1 MPTKTIMPE
10 GYYNGFSADK
20 KRERVL
26 YRDGKVL
33 QGQELNESQDILA
46 HRLKSVAD
54 ALFKDGDVIRDAQIA
69 VDAKTG
75 QVRAGSGAVYLNGAV
90 RGVPAATFSIPTSGT
105 VNVGVRLTT
114 KIVSPL
120 EDPTL
125 YNPATG
131 SPGEGEEG
139 AWREVVQTVWG
150 FDGDG
155 GEGEFYPVHTVD
167 NGVVRAKETPP
178 NLDSTTQAISK
189 YDRDS
194 TGGSYIVS
202 GLQVRAAEDVE
213 GRQVYTVSE
222 GRARVNGYGIDIP
235 TSRRLVYEAV
245 PDLRRIDSEVTMAD
259 GSGSQRVDVAHPP
272 IRAVRACHITVQ
284 RTESI
289 VHGAYVGAAD
299 TLPDT
304 SVVEIKAVRMGETT
318 YVPGSDYKKSGDA
331 VDWSPSGNEPSP
343 GSTYEVTYTCIV
355 AVSPAD
361 IDADGFRVSGAVKNT
376 QIITTYDQALPRLD
390 RLCLTSE
397 GTFTWLKGVAS
408 ETNAVS
414 PAVPATMLAVAT
426 VRQTWRPEREVV
438 NDGVVMCSFADLK
451 LMSDRINFVVYE
463 QARQRL
469 QSDAM
474 IREAGMKSGM
484 FVDPLADDAMRDQGI
499 TQTGAVFD
507 GVLTLPISVT
517 ARTLPGSVDRPTS
530 RDVTPQAVLAQTLR
544 TTSMQINPYQAFEP
558 LPAKVTL
565 TPAVDRWTET
575 KTDWTSAVTQTFKR
589 STGTGG
595 GSGWALL
602 HHTESGVGTEVVSS
616 SSAEL
621 EYLREIDVSFTI
633 SGFGP
638 GEKLAKVTFDG
649 LDVTPAEPPK
659 ADGAGA
665 LGGSFRIPKDV
676 PAGSKSVVFDGAGG
690 SHGSAVFTGQGTLT
704 TQTLRQVTSVTR
716 WYYDPLAQ
724 TFVVDE
730 DMQLAGADLWFTAKG
745 PGEVRVQIREVSGGV
760 PTRVTLAEAVVSAAD
775 IVTTGGGHTRI
786 LFPAPVALTAGTE
799 YALIVLCDDAETS
812 VSVAELGKY
821 DSLAQQWVASQP
833 YQVGVLL
840 SSSNASTWTA
850 HQDRDLAFRLLRA
863 AFTGKKSLDLGR
875 VAVTGATDFMLM
887 PLSEVPSSQAS
898 IAYTLT
904 LPDETTLEVAE
915 GQAVTFATPVT
926 GDIGVSAVLDG
937 SETWSPVLWPDTQAL
952 VGVVG
957 TTADYYGR
965 SISAKNGDTYA
976 TKAVLIYDAL
986 VPSGSGVTPEIRI
999 DGGAWQAL
1007 PVAGTTRGDDGV
1019 IEFRCETPLSNAA
1032 AIKLRFTLTGT
1043 SGARPSVGNIRFM
1056 AVV

>member
-1 MPTKTIMPE
+1 MTTRTMPD
-10 GYYNGFSADK
+10 GYYNRFDANK
-20 KRERVL
+20 KCERIL
-26 YRDGKVL
+26 YRDGKTL
-33 QGQELNESQDILA
+33 QGQELNEAQDIA
-46 HRLKSVAD
+46 IHRLKSISD

-75 QVRAGSGAVYLNGAV
+75 QVRAGSGSIYLGGAV
-90 RGVPAATFSIPTSGT
+90 RGVSPATFFVPKTGT
-105 VNVGVRLTT
+105 VNIGVRLVT

-131 SPGEGEEG
+131 QPGEGEEG
-139 AWREVVQTVWG
+139 AWREAVDALWG

-178 NLDSTTQAISK
+178 SLDSTTQAISK

-202 GLQVRAAEDVE
+202 GLEVRVAEDVE

-272 IRAVRACHITVQ
+272 VRAVRACHITVQ

-289 VHGAYVGAAD
+289 VHGAYTGAAD

-304 SVVEIKAVRMGETT
+304 SVVEIKTVRMGETT
-318 YVPGSDYKKSGDA
+318 YVPGTDYKKTGDT

-355 AVSPAD
+355 SVSPTD
-361 IDADGFRVSGAVKNT
+361 IDADGFTVSGAVKNT

-390 RLCLTSE
+390 RLCLT
-397 GTFTWLKGVAS
+397 GDGVFTWLKGVAS
-408 ETNAVS
+408 ESNAVS
-414 PAVPATMLAVAT
+414 PAVPAAMLAIAT
-426 VRQTWRPEREVV
+426 VRQTWRPERVV
-438 NDGVVMCSFADLK
+438 TNDGVFMHSFSDIK
-451 LMSDRINFVVYE
+451 LMGDRISYAINE
-463 QARQRL
+463 LARQRL
-469 QSDAM
+469 QSDALT
-474 IREAGMKSGM
+474 REGGMKSGM
-484 FVDPLADDAMRDQGI
+484 FVDPLTDDTMRDQGVA
-499 TQTGAVFD
+499 QTGAVFD
-507 GVLTLPISVT
+507 GMLTLPITVT
-517 ARTLPGSVDRPTS
+517 AHALPGSVAGPTS
-530 RDVTPQAVLAQTLR
+530 RAVTPQAVLSQTLR
-544 TTSMQINPYQAFEP
+544 TTSMQVNPYQAFEP

-565 TPAVDRWTET
+565 NPAVDRWTET
-575 KTDWTSAVTQTFKR
+575 KTNWTSAVTKTFRR

-595 GSGWALL
+595 GSGWARL
-602 HHTESGVGTEVVSS
+602 HHTETNVSSEVVSS
-616 SSAEL
+616 STEEL
-621 EYLREIDVSFTI
+621 AYLREIDVAFTA

-638 GEKLAKVTFDG
+638 GEVLEKVTFDG
-649 LDVTPAEPPK
+649 LDVTPAQSVI
-659 ADGAGA
+659 ADTSGE
-665 LGGSFRIPKDV
+665 LSGSFRIPASV
-676 PAGSKSVVFDGAGG
+676 PSGSKSVVFDGAGG
-690 SHGSAVFTGQGTLT
+690 SHGTAVFTGQGALT
-704 TQTLRQVTSVTR
+704 TQTLRQVTSVTS

-724 TFVVDE
+724 TFVVDD

-745 PGEVRVQIREVSGGV
+745 IGEVRVQLREVSGGV
-760 PTRVTLAEAVVSAAD
+760 PTRAVLAESIVASSD
-775 IVTTGGGHTRI
+775 IVISGAGHTRV
-786 LFPAPVALTAGTE
+786 LFPAPVALVSGTQ
-799 YALIVLCDDAETS
+799 YALVILCDDAETS
-812 VSVAELGKY
+812 VAVAELGKY

-863 AFTGKKSLDLGR
+863 TFSGKKSLDLG
-875 VAVTGATDFMLM
+875 AVTVDGATDFMLM
-887 PLSEVPSSQAS
+887 PLCEVPSSQAGV
-898 IAYTLT
+898 AYTLG
-904 LPDETTLEVAE
+904 LPDGTSLEVAE

-926 GDIGVSAVLDG
+926 GDIGVTAVLDG
-937 SETWSPVLWPDTQAL
+937 SETWSPVLWPGTQAL
-952 VGVVG
+952 VGVVQ

-965 SISAKNGDTYA
+965 SIAAKNGDTYA

-986 VPSGSGVTPEIRI
+986 VPSGAAVKPEIQI
-999 DGGAWQAL
+999 DGGAWQAM
-1007 PVAGTTRGDDGV
+1007 PVVGTTRGDEGV
-1019 IEFRCETPLSNAA
+1019 VEFRCEQALSNAVLV
-1032 AIKLRFTLTGT
+1032 KLRFSLTGA
-1043 SGARPSVGNIRFM
+1043 SGARPIVGNIRFM

>member
-1 MPTKTIMPE
+1 MTTRTMPD
-10 GYYNGFSADK
+10 GYYNRFDANK
-20 KRERVL
+20 KHERIL
-26 YRDGKVL
+26 YRDGKTL
-33 QGQELNESQDILA
+33 QGQELNEAQDIA
-46 HRLKSVAD
+46 ISRLKSISD

-75 QVRAGSGAVYLNGAV
+75 EVQAGSGAVYLNGAV
-90 RGVPAATFSIPTSGT
+90 RGLSPATFVIPREGT
-105 VNVGVRLTT
+105 VSVGVRLVK
-114 KIVSPL
+114 KIISPL

-131 SPGEGEEG
+131 QPGEGEEG
-139 AWREVVQTVWG
+139 AWREAVDALWG

-178 NLDSTTQAISK
+178 SLDSTTQAISK

-202 GLQVRAAEDVE
+202 GLEVRVAEDVE

-272 IRAVRACHITVQ
+272 VRAVRACHITVQ

-289 VHGAYVGAAD
+289 VHGAYTGAAD

-304 SVVEIKAVRMGETT
+304 SVVEIKTVRMGETT
-318 YVPGSDYKKSGDA
+318 YVPGTDYKKTGDT

-355 AVSPAD
+355 SVSPTD
-361 IDADGFRVSGAVKNT
+361 IDADGFTVSGAVKNT

-390 RLCLTSE
+390 RLCLT
-397 GTFTWLKGVAS
+397 GDGVFTWLKGVAS
-408 ETNAVS
+408 ESNAVS
-414 PAVPATMLAVAT
+414 PAVPAAMLAIAT
-426 VRQTWRPEREVV
+426 VRQTWRPERVV
-438 NDGVVMCSFADLK
+438 TNDGVFMHSFSDIK
-451 LMSDRINFVVYE
+451 LMGDRISYAINE
-463 QARQRL
+463 LARQRL
-469 QSDAM
+469 QSDALT
-474 IREAGMKSGM
+474 REGGMKSGM
-484 FVDPLADDAMRDQGI
+484 FVDPLTDDTMRDQGVA
-499 TQTGAVFD
+499 QTGAVFD
-507 GVLTLPISVT
+507 GMLTLPITVT
-517 ARTLPGSVDRPTS
+517 AHALPGSVAEPTS
-530 RDVTPQAVLAQTLR
+530 RAVTPQAVLSQTLR
-544 TTSMQINPYQAFEP
+544 TTSMQVNPYQAFEP

-565 TPAVDRWTET
+565 NPAVDRWTET
-575 KTDWTSAVTQTFKR
+575 KTNWTSAVTKTFRR

-595 GSGWALL
+595 GSGWARL
-602 HHTESGVGTEVVSS
+602 HHTESNVSTEVVSS
-616 SSAEL
+616 STTEL
-621 EYLREIDVSFTI
+621 EYLREIDVAFTL

-649 LDVTPAEPPK
+649 LDVTPQEAPT
-659 ADGAGA
+659 ANASGV
-665 LGGSFRIPKDV
+665 LTGSFHIPASV

-690 SHGSAVFTGQGTLT
+690 SHGTAVFTGQGTLT
-704 TQTLRQVTSVTR
+704 TQTLQQVTSVTS

-745 PGEVRVQIREVSGGV
+745 PGEVRVQLREVSGGV
-760 PTRVTLAEAVVSAAD
+760 PTRAVLAEAVVASSD
-775 IVTTGGGHTRI
+775 IVISGAGHTRV
-786 LFPAPVALTAGTE
+786 LFPAPVALVSGTQ
-799 YALIVLCDDAETS
+799 YALVILCDDAETS
-812 VSVAELGKY
+812 VAVAELGKY

-863 AFTGKKSLDLGR
+863 TFSGKKSLDLG
-875 VAVTGATDFMLM
+875 AVTVDGATDFMLM
-887 PLSEVPSSQAS
+887 PLCEVPSSQAGV
-898 IAYTLT
+898 AYTLG
-904 LPDETTLEVAE
+904 LPDGTSLEVAE

-926 GDIGVSAVLDG
+926 GDIGVTAVLDG
-937 SETWSPVLWPDTQAL
+937 SETWSPVLWPGTQAL
-952 VGVVG
+952 VGVVQ

-965 SISAKNGDTYA
+965 SIAAKNGDTYA

-986 VPSGSGVTPEIRI
+986 VPSGAAVKPEIQI
-999 DGGAWQAL
+999 DGGAWQAM
-1007 PVAGTTRGDDGV
+1007 PVVGTTRGDEGV
-1019 IEFRCETPLSNAA
+1019 VEFRCEQALSNAVLV
-1032 AIKLRFTLTGT
+1032 KLRFSLTGA
-1043 SGARPSVGNIRFM
+1043 SGARPIVGNIRFM